1 MSKIEAG
8 MVTPRTNALD
18 HFVSQVVIWRAIQ
31 GCHLEDRASGRY
43 FGTGVPPILEP
54 WQSGQESWARPAA
67 QAWLSQRTAEEEA
80 RVIAVSVL
88 YPRPQ
93 WLLMLQRRNM
103 LGFHTPQKVR
113 EPLLTGTLLLHLVL
127 SACSNFCLF
136 SQEPPLSYLI

>member
-67 QAWLSQRTAEEEA
+67 QAWLSQRTAEERFDSSCVTTGEGATLILSSTKRLRLLEA
-80 RVIAVSVL
+80 RTL
-88 YPRPQ
+88 FFQ
-93 WLLMLQRRNM
+93 
-103 LGFHTPQKVR
+103 
-113 EPLLTGTLLLHLVL
+113 PL
-127 SACSNFCLF
+127 
-136 SQEPPLSYLI
+136 